1 MTPLEQKIRKHC
13 PELQALTFGCEVKR
27 FENTPKEVF
36 ICDGT
41 VLRESTG
48 QIFGFDRE
56 DPMKI
61 IGHPIEWSHVLRAIE
76 KSGKYALMEK
86 GIAITPSGQILDFN
100 KEKCGTDMFIDLSL
114 PFSQQS
120 PEVHKFINDLID

>member
-76 KSGKYALMEK
+76 KSGICVSIRESGFAAYYDGKNDVHH
-86 GIAITPSGQILDFN
+86 GINF
-100 KEKCGTDMFIDLSL
+100 KLSL
-114 PFSQQS
+114 PFSDQS